1 MFSEMIFMEK
11 TATLNLR
18 VSPSVK
24 QQAERVLSS
33 LGVSMA
39 TAIDIYLRQIA
50 LAGGIPFPVRIP
62 PVPENMNADSMD
74 TETLRHTLIKGM
86 DDAETEAL
94 SGEIATKIQNEMT
107 YPGQVKITVIRETR
121 SVAYAK

>member
-1 MFSEMIFMEK
+1 MEK

-24 QQAERVLSS
+24 QQAEKVLSS

-50 LAGGIPFPVRIP
+50 LAGGIPFPVRLP
-62 PVPENMNADSMD
+62 PVPENMNADLMD
-74 TETLRHTLIKGM
+74 VETLHRTLIKGM
-86 DDAETEAL
+86 DDAEVGTLYDAKEAFSKL
-94 SGEIATKIQNEMT
+94 RA
-107 YPGQVKITVIRETR
+107 RR
-121 SVAYAK
+121 RA

>member
-1 MFSEMIFMEK
+1 MEK

-24 QQAERVLSS
+24 QQAEQVLSR

-62 PVPENMNADSMD
+62 PVPENMNADLMD
-74 TETLRHTLIKGM
+74 AETLRYTLIKGI
-86 DDAETEAL
+86 DDAETGQLYDAKEAFSKL
-94 SGEIATKIQNEMT
+94 RA
-107 YPGQVKITVIRETR
+107 RHR
-121 SVAYAK
+121 A

>member
-1 MFSEMIFMEK
+1 MEK

-24 QQAERVLSS
+24 QQAEKVLSS

-50 LAGGIPFPVRIP
+50 LAGGIPFPVRLP
-62 PVPENMNADSMD
+62 PVPENMNADLMD
-74 TETLRHTLIKGM
+74 AETLHRTLIKGM
-86 DDAETEAL
+86 DDAETGKLYDAKEAFSML
-94 SGEIATKIQNEMT
+94 
-107 YPGQVKITVIRETR
+107 RTR
-121 SVAYAK
+121 RRA

>member
-1 MFSEMIFMEK
+1 MEK

-24 QQAERVLSS
+24 QQAEQVLSS

-50 LAGGIPFPVRIP
+50 LAGGIPFPVRLP
-62 PVPENMNADSMD
+62 PVPESMNADLMD
-74 TETLRHTLIKGM
+74 GETLRYTLMKGI
-86 DDAETEAL
+86 DDAETGKMYDAKEAFSML
-94 SGEIATKIQNEMT
+94 RARRK
-107 YPGQVKITVIRETR
+107 
-121 SVAYAK
+121 A

>member
-1 MFSEMIFMEK
+1 MEK

-86 DDAETEAL
+86 DDAEAGKLYDAKEAFSAL
-94 SGEIATKIQNEMT
+94 RARRQ
-107 YPGQVKITVIRETR
+107 
-121 SVAYAK
+121 A

>member
-1 MFSEMIFMEK
+1 MEK

-24 QQAERVLSS
+24 QQAEQVLSR

-62 PVPENMNADSMD
+62 PVPENMNADLMD
-74 TETLRHTLIKGM
+74 AETLRHTLIKGI
-86 DDAETEAL
+86 DDAETGQLCDAKEAFSKL
-94 SGEIATKIQNEMT
+94 
-107 YPGQVKITVIRETR
+107 R
-121 SVAYAK
+121 SRHRA

>member
-1 MFSEMIFMEK
+1 MEK

-24 QQAERVLSS
+24 HQAEQVLSS

-50 LAGGIPFPVRIP
+50 LTGGIPFPVRLP
-62 PVPENMNADSMD
+62 PAPENMNADLMD
-74 TETLRHTLIKGM
+74 GETIRQTLMKGI
-86 DDAETEAL
+86 DDAKKGKLYDAKEAFSML
-94 SGEIATKIQNEMT
+94 R
-107 YPGQVKITVIRETR
+107 VKRQ
-121 SVAYAK
+121 A

>member
-1 MFSEMIFMEK
+1 MIKSSTLLVKQIALQYFQEMIFMEK

-24 QQAERVLSS
+24 KKAEQVLSS

-50 LAGGIPFPVRIP
+50 LAGGIPFPVRLP
-62 PVPENMNADSMD
+62 PVPENMNADLMD
-74 TETLRHTLIKGM
+74 TETLHRTLIKGM
-86 DDAETEAL
+86 DDAETGKLYDAKEAFSML
-94 SGEIATKIQNEMT
+94 
-107 YPGQVKITVIRETR
+107 RTR
-121 SVAYAK
+121 RRA

>member
-1 MFSEMIFMEK
+1 MEK

-24 QQAERVLSS
+24 QQAEQVLSR

-62 PVPENMNADSMD
+62 HVPENMNADLMD
-74 TETLRHTLIKGM
+74 SETLRHILIKGI
-86 DDAETEAL
+86 DDSETGKLYDAEEAFF
-94 SGEIATKIQNEMT
+94 KIRARHRT
-107 YPGQVKITVIRETR
+107 
-121 SVAYAK
+121 

>member
-1 MFSEMIFMEK
+1 MIVMEK

-24 QQAERVLSS
+24 QQAEKVLSS

-50 LAGGIPFPVRIP
+50 LAGGIPFPVRLP
-62 PVPENMNADSMD
+62 PVPENMNADLMD
-74 TETLRHTLIKGM
+74 AETLHRTLIKGM
-86 DDAETEAL
+86 DDAEAGTLYDAKEAFSML
-94 SGEIATKIQNEMT
+94 RA
-107 YPGQVKITVIRETR
+107 RR
-121 SVAYAK
+121 RA

>member
-1 MFSEMIFMEK
+1 MEK

-24 QQAERVLSS
+24 QQAEQVLSR

-62 PVPENMNADSMD
+62 PVPENMNADLMD
-74 TETLRHTLIKGM
+74 AETLRHTLIKGI
-86 DDAETEAL
+86 DNAETGKLYDAKEAFSKL
-94 SGEIATKIQNEMT
+94 RARHRT
-107 YPGQVKITVIRETR
+107 
-121 SVAYAK
+121 

>member
-1 MFSEMIFMEK
+1 MEK

-24 QQAERVLSS
+24 QQAEQVLSR

-62 PVPENMNADSMD
+62 PVPENMNADLMD
-74 TETLRHTLIKGM
+74 AETLRHTLIKGI
-86 DDAETEAL
+86 DNAETGKLYDAKEAFSKL
-94 SGEIATKIQNEMT
+94 RA
-107 YPGQVKITVIRETR
+107 RHR
-121 SVAYAK
+121 A